1 MIVFSCQ
8 ESQAV
13 NPEDALVPS
22 SGALQ
27 IKGWLCCESQ
37 APLVPQLNS
46 GGHVCHQ
53 RPQFLLEIN

>member
-46 GGHVCHQ
+46 GGQVCHQ